1 MCYFVS
7 FSFLVFPRV
16 CCVVFVDF
24 KRKNNLITFWVLC
37 VCVVTDSKLSWKKKY
52 YELSF
57 IELFFS
63 LSVLHTKVYFSGFVL
78 VFFLWQRGVD
88 GRTVSKK
95 SVQKGIRKN
104 RQKTMG
110 YFFPGIFPAGS
121 FWADFWKKKVFL
133 EVYVIFLYFFILHT
147 VRNWKGKK
155 EKKKKFPGIFFPRPF
170 WGYAKKN
177 KTNEG

>member
-104 RQKTMG
+104 RPTSGGRKFLKINLVFL
-110 YFFPGIFPAGS
+110 YPSFFLKEHLLFPKIRPKGTRWKYS
-121 FWADFWKKKVFL
+121 WKKIAHGFLAFFFGSPSRTSFLFSFVF
-133 EVYVIFLYFFILHT
+133 
-147 VRNWKGKK
+147 
-155 EKKKKFPGIFFPRPF
+155 
-170 WGYAKKN
+170 
-177 KTNEG
+177 